1 MRRLLLTMALAA
13 LTTHAWADS
22 YYLTDAPG
30 SADVWVIV
38 TDNPGVADCTIYRGD
53 IISTPTVGGG
63 VIWLYPTDAPGAADK
78 WIMITGLPNL
88 ADPASCLRD

>member
-1 MRRLLLTMALAA
+1 MMLSTLAA
-13 LTTHAWADS
+13 SAMADS

-38 TDNPGVADCTIYRGD
+38 TDNPAVADCTVYRGD
-53 IISTPTVGGG
+53 IISSPTVGGG
-63 VIWLYPTDAPGAADK
+63 VMWLYPTDAPGAADK
-78 WIMITGLPNL
+78 WIMITGMPGL